1 MSTERIKIKFEI
13 SARAMGLWNAAL
25 KPVAKSDNEINIFSE
40 IGADPWTGGGI
51 TPASIKARLD
61 SIGDGDV
68 VVNINSPG
76 GDMFEGLAIYNLL
89 RAHPGAVSVRVL
101 GLAASAASLVA
112 MAGQNIEIAK
122 AGFLMIHNAWVA
134 VVGNRLDLLA
144 IAKTLDPFD
153 DAMAGIYADR
163 SGAAKSDIA
172 AKMDAETWIGGQ
184 EAIDIGLADALLPAD
199 QIAVEHDSAA
209 SAAARIDQ
217 ALAKSGMP
225 RSERRKLMQQVK
237 AGTPR
242 AAEDDT
248 PRAVDEV
255 RKLYAS
261 NIINLSEYLK

>member
-1 MSTERIKIKFEI
+1 MITDTTKIKFEV
-13 SARAMGLWNAAL
+13 SGRAMGLWNSAIKPAA
-25 KPVAKSDNEINIFSE
+25 KFDNEINIFSE
-40 IGADPWTGGGI
+40 IGPDLWTGGI

-61 SIGDGDV
+61 EMGDGDV

-112 MAGQNIEIAK
+112 MAGKNIEIAK
-122 AGFLMIHNAWVA
+122 AGFLMIHNAWVMA
-134 VVGNRLDLLA
+134 IGNRLDLRA
-144 IAKTLDPFD
+144 IADTLETLDA
-153 DAMAGIYADR
+153 AMAGIYADR
-163 SGAAKSDIA
+163 SGAAVADIT
-172 AKMDAETWIGGQ
+172 AKLDAETWIGAQ
-184 EAIDIGLADALLPAD
+184 DAIDMGLADALLPAD

-209 SAAARIDQ
+209 SAAARLDR
-217 ALAKSGMP
+217 AAARGGMP
-225 RSERRKLMQQVK
+225 RSERRKLMQQVI
-237 AGTPR
+237 AG
-242 AAEDDT
+242 T